1 MLPVKVLEEGA
12 WPTLEHRTLSF
23 RKALADTA
31 QTMLDLAF
39 PASETEKMHVCLFF
53 FFNELPSYIDFC
65 WSNRV
70 GQTEAEGKVPS
81 PGKEAL
87 LPTVPSAGGQLSRCS
102 KVWDS
107 VGM

>member
-39 PASETEKMHVCLFF
+39 PASETEKMHVCLFYF
-53 FFNELPSYIDFC
+53 
-65 WSNRV
+65 
-70 GQTEAEGKVPS
+70 
-81 PGKEAL
+81 
-87 LPTVPSAGGQLSRCS
+87 
-102 KVWDS
+102 
-107 VGM
+107 